1 MTIPAAVEIDHR
13 DLARQAAFCG
23 YVPQVFRTVDFR
35 RWCEWGEWNDDYRA
49 FAVLDEGRVVANA
62 SVTRMRLRIEGR
74 EVIGYQLGAVGCVP
88 SHRGRGLSRV
98 VMQAALDSCGDAP
111 VLLFANKNVL
121 DYYPRFGFTPQE
133 QTLFGASFQAEPGG
147 EPAPVLDLA
156 QAHVRAGL
164 ASLSDEGLAVTER
177 FGARGY
183 SRIASWYAAN
193 AFSRP
198 LRQLHADAWVFAGVE
213 DGTLYVDDI
222 FAREPFDLRPHIPRL
237 IDQPITAVHFG
248 FTPERWWPQAGVIG
262 EDTEAWLFVR
272 NLVLPPGPHRLPVMA
287 RT

>member
-1 MTIPAAVEIDHR
+1 MTPPAVVEIDHR
-13 DLARQAAFCG
+13 DPALQAAFCD
-23 YVPQVFRTVDFR
+23 YVPRVFRTVDFR

-62 SVTRMRLRIEGR
+62 SVMRMRLRIEGR

-88 SHRGRGLSRV
+88 SHRGRGLSRG
-98 VMQAALDSCGDAP
+98 VMSAALESCGEAP

-121 DYYPRFGFTPQE
+121 GFYPRFGFKPWE
-133 QTLFGASFQAEPGG
+133 QALFGAAFHAVPGG
-147 EPAPVLDLA
+147 EPAPVLDLVE
-156 QAHVRAGL
+156 AHVREGL
-164 ASLSDEGLAVTER
+164 VSLSEEGLAVTER
-177 FGARGY
+177 FGSRGHA
-183 SRIASWYAAN
+183 RIASWYAAN

-213 DGTLYVDDI
+213 NGTLYIDDI
-222 FAREPFDLRPHIPRL
+222 FAREPFDPRPHIPRL

-248 FTPERWWPQAGVIG
+248 FTPERWWPWAGVAG
-262 EDTEAWLFVR
+262 EDSEAYLFVR
-272 NLVLPPGPHRLPVMA
+272 NLGPPSGPHRFPVMA